1 MAKITCQKCGRTMQ
15 EVKFFSYRTGEKFQ
29 ICKECITLHVDNF
42 DEDTYLWII
51 KKADAPWVPLQW
63 NKIRDREYAKHGG
76 KLKGT
81 SVIGKY
87 LSWTKLKQNK
97 EYTWDTSQELC
108 KKVSQKENVDKEAQE
123 VRQEQLKNQLENG
136 EISQAQYR
144 TLVSSEFQ
152 KQNEYIMVPKVPQ
165 QDAIGKDNAFNEK
178 DFFPE
183 EELPDLAADLTL
195 EDKKYLVMKW
205 GRTYKMNQL
214 IELEKKYTQMT
225 NSFDIQDADSKNS
238 LILICKTYLKMNQS
252 LDCGDV
258 EGYGKYSRAYD
269 MLRKSA
275 KFTAAQNKEEKGNVV
290 DSVGELVAF
299 CQKNG
304 GRIPRFQ
311 IKQPDAIDKIIDDLK
326 AYNRSLIYEDA
337 ALARQVQDYLKQ
349 ARAQQMKKEDVKM
362 AKEQGFD
369 VPQLTEEDTLAYKE
383 FLRQQASET
392 DKITRGQRN
401 LSNPIDDMLFDDTG
415 GHEE

>member
-1 MAKITCQKCGRTMQ
+1 MMPKI
-15 EVKFFSYRTGEKFQ
+15 
-29 ICKECITLHVDNF
+29 
-42 DEDTYLWII
+42 
-51 KKADAPWVPLQW
+51 
-63 NKIRDREYAKHGG
+63 
-76 KLKGT
+76 
-81 SVIGKY
+81 
-87 LSWTKLKQNK
+87 
-97 EYTWDTSQELC
+97 
-108 KKVSQKENVDKEAQE
+108 
-123 VRQEQLKNQLENG
+123 
-136 EISQAQYR
+136 
-144 TLVSSEFQ
+144 
-152 KQNEYIMVPKVPQ
+152 PQ
-165 QDAIGKDNAFNEK
+165 QDAIGKDNAFNEN

-214 IELEKKYTQMT
+214 IELQKKYVQMT

-238 LILICKTYLKMNQS
+238 LILICKTYLKMNQA

-258 EGYGKYSRAYD
+258 EGYGKYSRTYD

-275 KFTAAQNKEEKGNVV
+275 KFTAAQNKDEKGDAV

-299 CQKNG
+299 CQKHE

-349 ARAQQMKKEDVKM
+349 ARAQQMKKEDAKL

-383 FLRQQASET
+383 FLKQQADET
-392 DKITRGQRN
+392 EKI
-401 LSNPIDDMLFDDTG
+401 TG
-415 GHEE
+415 GHQE

>member
-1 MAKITCQKCGRTMQ
+1 MAKRTCQKCGRTM
-15 EVKFFSYRTGEKFQ
+15 EDLKFYSYRNGDKTEM
-29 ICKECITLHVDNF
+29 CKQCLTMHVDNF
-42 DEDTYLWII
+42 DPDTFLWILQ
-51 KKADAPWVPLQW
+51 KLDAPWVPVFW
-63 NKIRDREYAKHGG
+63 NKIRDRQYTKHGG

-87 LSWTKLKQNK
+87 LSQVKLKQYK
-97 EYTWDTSQELC
+97 KYTWATSQELQQEVS
-108 KKVSQKENVDKEAQE
+108 KKQGVDKEMLAAQQQQIKQQFE
-123 VRQEQLKNQLENG
+123 KG

-144 TLVSSEFQ
+144 TLVTTEFQ
-152 KQNEYIMVPKVPQ
+152 KQNEYIMLPKIPQ
-165 QDAIGKDNAFNEK
+165 QEDAIGKDNAFNEN
-178 DFFPE
+178 DFFPQ

-214 IELEKKYTQMT
+214 IELQKKYTQMT

-238 LILICKTYLKMNQS
+238 LILICKTYLKMNQA

-258 EGYGKYSRAYD
+258 EGYGKYSRTYD

-275 KFTAAQNKEEKGNVV
+275 KFTAAQNKENKSEVV

-299 CQKNG
+299 CQKHG
-304 GRIPRFQ
+304 GKIPRFQ

-326 AYNRSLIYEDA
+326 EYNRSLIYEDS
-337 ALARQVQDYLKQ
+337 ALARQIQDYLKQ
-349 ARAQQMKKEDVKM
+349 ARAAQAKKEDTIL

-369 VPQLTEEDTLAYKE
+369 VPQLTEQDTLAYKE
-383 FLRQQASET
+383 FLRQQVNET
-392 DKITRGQRN
+392 EKI
-401 LSNPIDDMLFDDTG
+401 TG
-415 GHEE
+415 GHNE

>member
-1 MAKITCQKCGRTMQ
+1 MAKKTCQKCGRTM
-15 EVKFFSYRTGEKFQ
+15 EDLKFYSYRNGEKTQ
-29 ICKECITLHVDNF
+29 MCKQCLTMHVDNF
-42 DEDTYLWII
+42 DPDTFLWILQ
-51 KKADAPWVPLQW
+51 KLDVPWVPIFW
-63 NKIRDREYAKHGG
+63 NKIRDREYAKHGN

-87 LSWTKLKQNK
+87 LSQVKLKQYK
-97 EYTWDTSQELC
+97 EYTWARSEELQ
-108 KKVSQKENVDKEAQE
+108 KIVSQNKNVDKEAE
-123 VRQEQLKNQLENG
+123 LFRQEQLKKQFENG
-136 EISQAQYR
+136 EINEAQYR
-144 TLVSSEFQ
+144 TLTGSDFQ
-152 KQNEYIMVPKVPQ
+152 KENEYIVLPKPPE
-165 QDAIGKDNAFNEK
+165 QDAIGKDNAFNEN

-205 GRTYKMNQL
+205 GRTYKMSQL
-214 IELEKKYTQMT
+214 IELQQKYVEMT

-238 LILICKTYLKMNQS
+238 LILICKTYLKMNEA

-258 EGYGKYSRAYD
+258 EGYGKYSRTYD

-275 KFTAAQNKEEKGNVV
+275 KFTAAQNKEEKGDAV

-392 DKITRGQRN
+392 DKITRGQRD
-401 LSNPIDDMLFDDTG
+401 LTNPIDDMLFDDTG
-415 GHEE
+415 GHQE